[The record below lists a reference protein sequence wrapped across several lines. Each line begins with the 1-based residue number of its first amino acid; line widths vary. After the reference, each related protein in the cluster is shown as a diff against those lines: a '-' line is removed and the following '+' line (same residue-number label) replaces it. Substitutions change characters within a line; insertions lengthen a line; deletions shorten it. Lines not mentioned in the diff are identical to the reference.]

1 MNDEAGERLVKKKLV
16 RQAVALWQLITLAGV
31 GILSLFI
38 IWHLRRR
45 AAMVRSRIQPPK
57 MKPIDLEL
65 PSTESPQSDSSTTST

>member
-31 GILSLFI
+31 GILSVFI

-45 AAMVRSRIQPPK
+45 AAIVRGRIQPPK
-57 MKPIDLEL
+57 MRKSEFEIPAQ
-65 PSTESPQSDSSTTST
+65 ESPESDSSITSP